1 MIIYNNIPNIYAI
14 GDVVRGAM
22 LAHKAEEEGSMVAE
36 VIAGPHINY
45 NLIPGVVYTWPEV
58 AAVGQTEE
66 QLKASGVDYK
76 VGVPFQS
83 IRTCK
88 SSGDL
93 DGFVKIIADAKQM
106 RFLEF
111 I

>member
-1 MIIYNNIPNIYAI
+1 MVTKDRLTKKPN
-14 GDVVRGAM
+14 
-22 LAHKAEEEGSMVAE
+22 
-36 VIAGPHINY
+36 INY

-76 VGVPFQS
+76 VGSLQS

-88 SSGDL
+88 S
-93 DGFVKIIADAKQM
+93 
-106 RFLEF
+106 
-111 I
+111 